1 MQIDEIKIDDKKFK
15 LLIENSYDGILFFDK
30 ELKIIYASPSVNQL
44 LGYAPHHLLGRYSY
58 ELTHVDDAHTNVLLV
73 KYLLSNRGANITL
86 TQRFLHQKGYYVWT
100 EASLTNFLE
109 EEGINAVVSHFR
121 DITERIVAE
130 NKLKNLNENL
140 ENKVAE
146 RTQALEKEI
155 EQRKQLA
162 IELQIAKENADKSNQ
177 AKAEFLANMS
187 HEIRSPLN
195 AIVGFTQLMLLQS
208 KETSLSEV
216 FSYYLENIK
225 ISGEN
230 LSDLINNIL
239 DLSKIEAGKIE
250 VVYEV
255 LSLRQLFQ
263 GIYHINKSI
272 ASEKGI
278 KFSYYFDSQVPN
290 TVETDR
296 TKLNQI
302 LMNLVSN
309 ALKFT
314 PQGKNVYLRAYKEQ
328 EFTVFQVIDEGVGIP
343 AHRLEA
349 IFKPFE
355 QADNS
360 ITRRFGGTGLGL
372 AITKKM
378 VEMLNGSIEVT
389 STEGKG
395 STFTVKLSL
404 KPVENQ
410 HTFKRD
416 FQFDYAYFSK
426 DNVVLLVEDNPLN
439 QQIIKDFLHHFDLDL
454 HIVEDGKKAIEQAKK
469 LQPHLILMDL
479 HMPEMDGLQATQIL
493 RSLPELA
500 QTPIAAISA
509 DAFIEQ
515 QEKAFAKG
523 INYYLTKPIDLRKL
537 FDILTQC
544 LKIEKL
550 EDKANEKQHD
560 TISPQFKKILEQGIL
575 LLLKIPIYH
584 TEDIENQ
591 LYKIRYSLGR
601 YPIGLEEKLARIEDA
616 IFEGDEKT
624 IKIVAQEIQER
635 YIAN

>member
-1 MQIDEIKIDDKKFK
+1 MQIDDIQIDDKKFK
-15 LLIENSYDGILFFDK
+15 LIIENSYDGILFFDR
-30 ELKIIYASPSVNQL
+30 ELKIIYASPSANQL
-44 LGYAPHHLLGRYSY
+44 LGYAPHHLIGKYNY
-58 ELTHVDDAHTNVLLV
+58 ELTHVDDAHANIFLFN
-73 KYLLSNRGANITL
+73 YLLSKKGGKITII
-86 TQRFLHQKGYYVWT
+86 QRLLHQKGYYIWT
-100 EASLTNFLE
+100 ETSLTNFLE
-109 EEGINAVVSHFR
+109 EAGINAIVSHFR
-121 DITERIVAE
+121 DVTERVVAE
-130 NKLKNLNENL
+130 SKLKNLNETL

-155 EQRKQLA
+155 EHRKKLA
-162 IELQIAKENADKSNQ
+162 TELQIAKESADKSNQ

-208 KETSLSEV
+208 KETALSED

-239 DLSKIEAGKIE
+239 DLSKIEAGKME
-250 VVYEV
+250 VVHEV

-290 TVETDR
+290 TVEADR

-314 PQGKNVYLRAYKEQ
+314 PKGKNVYLRAYKEN
-328 EFTVFQVIDEGVGIP
+328 EYTVLQVIDEGVGIP
-343 AHRLEA
+343 VNRIEA

-378 VEMLNGSIEVT
+378 VEMLNGIIEVT

-395 STFTVKLSL
+395 STFTVKLPL
-404 KPVENQ
+404 KSVENQ
-410 HTFKRD
+410 YAFKRD
-416 FQFDYAYFSK
+416 LQFDYAYFSK
-426 DNVVLLVEDNPLN
+426 DNVILLVEDNPMN
-439 QQIIKDFLHHFDLDL
+439 QQIIKDFLHHFDLDVYV
-454 HIVEDGKKAIEQAKK
+454 VEDGKQAIEQAKR
-469 LQPHLILMDL
+469 LLPHLILMDL

-500 QTPIAAISA
+500 QTPIVAISA

-515 QEKAFAKG
+515 QERAFAKG
-523 INYYLTKPIDLRKL
+523 VNYYLTKPIDLRKL

-544 LKIEKL
+544 LKIEQVENKI
-550 EDKANEKQHD
+550 DEKQND
-560 TISPQFKKILEQGIL
+560 TISYPSQKILTQGIHQ
-575 LLLKIPIYH
+575 LLKIPIYH
-584 TEDIENQ
+584 TEELENQ
-591 LYKIRYSLGR
+591 LYQIRYGLGK

-616 IFEGDEKT
+616 IFEGDEEK
-624 IKIVAQEIQER
+624 IKAVSKEIYER
-635 YIAN
+635 YIEI

>member
-1 MQIDEIKIDDKKFK
+1 MQIDDIQIDDQKFK
-15 LLIENSYDGILFFDK
+15 LLIENSYDGILFFDR
-30 ELKIIYASPSVNQL
+30 ELKIIYASPSANQL
-44 LGYAPHHLLGRYSY
+44 LGYAPHHLVGKYNY
-58 ELTHVDDAHTNVLLV
+58 ELTHVDDAHANVFLINYLLV
-73 KYLLSNRGANITL
+73 KKGANITI
-86 TQRFLHQKGYYVWT
+86 TQRLLHQKGYYIWT
-100 EASLTNFLE
+100 ETSLTNFLG
-109 EEGINAVVSHFR
+109 EEGINAIVSHFR

-130 NKLKNLNENL
+130 SKLKNLNETL

-162 IELQIAKENADKSNQ
+162 IELQIAKENADKSNR

-208 KETSLSEV
+208 KETALSED

-239 DLSKIEAGKIE
+239 DLSKIEAGKME
-250 VVYEV
+250 VVHEV

-278 KFSYYFDSQVPN
+278 KFSYYFDNQVPN
-290 TVETDR
+290 TVEADR

-314 PQGKNVYLRAYKEQ
+314 PKGKNVYLRAYKES
-328 EFTVFQVIDEGVGIP
+328 EWTVLQVIDEGVGIP
-343 AHRLEA
+343 ANRIEA

-378 VEMLNGSIEVT
+378 VEMLNGSIEVA

-395 STFTVKLSL
+395 STFTVKLPL
-404 KPVENQ
+404 KSVENQ
-410 HTFKRD
+410 YAFKRD
-416 FQFDYAYFSK
+416 LQFDYAYFSK
-426 DNVVLLVEDNPLN
+426 DNVILLVEDNPMN

-454 HIVEDGKKAIEQAKK
+454 YIVEDGKQAIEQAKK
-469 LQPHLILMDL
+469 LLPHLILMDL

-500 QTPIAAISA
+500 QTPIVAISA

-515 QEKAFAKG
+515 QERAFARG
-523 INYYLTKPIDLRKL
+523 VNYYLTKPIDLRKL

-544 LKIEKL
+544 LKIEKV
-550 EDKANEKQHD
+550 ENKTDEKQND
-560 TISPQFKKILEQGIL
+560 AIPPQSQQILIKGINQ
-575 LLLKIPIYH
+575 LLKIPIYH
-584 TEDIENQ
+584 TEEMENQ
-591 LYKIRYSLGR
+591 LHQIRHNLGK

-616 IFEGDEKT
+616 IFEGDEE
-624 IKIVAQEIQER
+624 KISTVSKEIYER
-635 YIAN
+635 YIEA

>member
-1 MQIDEIKIDDKKFK
+1 MQIDDIQIDDKKFK
-15 LLIENSYDGILFFDK
+15 LLIENSYDGILFFDR
-30 ELKIIYASPSVNQL
+30 ELKIIYASPSVSQL
-44 LGYAPHHLLGRYSY
+44 LGYAPHHLLGKYNY
-58 ELTHVDDAHTNVLLV
+58 ELAHVDDAHANMFLFN
-73 KYLLSNRGANITL
+73 YLLSKKGSKISVV
-86 TQRFLHQKGYYVWT
+86 QRLLHQKGYYIWT

-121 DITERIVAE
+121 DVTERIIAE
-130 NKLKNLNENL
+130 NKLKNLNETL
-140 ENKVAE
+140 ENKIFE
-146 RTQALEKEI
+146 RTRALEKEI
-155 EQRKQLA
+155 EHRKQLA
-162 IELQIAKENADKSNQ
+162 IQLQIAKENADKSNR

-208 KETSLSEV
+208 KKTALSED
-216 FSYYLENIK
+216 FNYYLENIK

-239 DLSKIEAGKIE
+239 DLSKIEAGKME

-278 KFSYYFDSQVPN
+278 KFSYYFDNQVPN
-290 TVETDR
+290 TVEADR

-314 PQGKNVYLRAYKEQ
+314 PKGKNVYLRAYKEN
-328 EFTVFQVIDEGVGIP
+328 EWTVLQVIDEGVGIP
-343 AHRLEA
+343 AHRIEA

-378 VEMLNGSIEVT
+378 VEMLNGSIEVV

-395 STFTVKLSL
+395 STFTVKLLL
-404 KPVENQ
+404 KPVEN
-410 HTFKRD
+410 HHAFKRD
-416 FQFDYAYFSK
+416 FQFDYAYFAK
-426 DNVVLLVEDNPLN
+426 DNVILLVEDNQMN

-454 HIVEDGKKAIEQAKK
+454 YIVENGKQAIEQAKK
-469 LQPHLILMDL
+469 LLPHLILMDL

-500 QTPIAAISA
+500 QTPIVAISA
-509 DAFIEQ
+509 DAFTEQ
-515 QEKAFAKG
+515 QERAFAKG
-523 INYYLTKPIDLRKL
+523 VNYYLTKPIDLRKL

-550 EDKANEKQHD
+550 ADKTDEKQND
-560 TISPQFKKILEQGIL
+560 TIPIQSQQILSKGINQ
-575 LLLKIPIYH
+575 LLKIPIYH
-584 TEDIENQ
+584 TEEMENQ
-591 LYKIRYSLGR
+591 LHQIRYNLGK

-616 IFEGDEKT
+616 IFEGDEEK
-624 IKIVAQEIQER
+624 IKVVIQEIQER